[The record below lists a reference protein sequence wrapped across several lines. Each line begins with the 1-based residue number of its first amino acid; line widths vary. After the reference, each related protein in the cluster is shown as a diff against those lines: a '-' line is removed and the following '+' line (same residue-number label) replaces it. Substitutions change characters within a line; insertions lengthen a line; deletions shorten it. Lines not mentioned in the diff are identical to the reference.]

1 MDTIL
6 YALPSAGGGCKAR
19 KLFGSRSQQAEPTF
33 SPKVQL
39 SSVAQS
45 CPTLR
50 PHEPQH
56 ARPPCPLPAPGVYSN
71 SIESVMPRLAG
82 TKVVPAAGES
92 RISPWV
98 PRTLLW
104 TLGSDQSTVRRASL

>member
-1 MDTIL
+1 MPF
-6 YALPSAGGGCKAR
+6 LPQVVVVKYESSSEVA
-19 KLFGSRSQQAEPTF
+19 GSRRSPSPNF
-33 SPKVQL
+33 SPKVQF

-50 PHEPQH
+50 PNEPQH
-56 ARPPCPLPAPGVYSN
+56 ARPPCSSPIPGVYSN

-82 TKVVPAAGES
+82 TKVALAAGQS

-98 PRTLLW
+98 PSTLLW
-104 TLGSDQSTVRRASL
+104 ILRSDQSTVRRASL